1 MRVITAIGEQGLT
14 HPDGREIVFRPSLYA
29 MSQLGTP
36 KEIVELFAAI
46 HEPPY
51 FLESMPFD
59 TPWLKAQAEKINR
72 KIARDHWLYMLFLSW
87 QVLDACAS
95 TDPTPFIGEPGTKYR
110 SYRIGL
116 VDPEI
121 MLVIARSLLRHGL
134 VGPVANK
141 SPEQLEAEAKELEDQ
156 PKKRGMVEFDAL
168 EYVSKAVTHLGL
180 SENEAWNMTITS
192 FGAHWAAKYG
202 EHKEKRH
209 SDEHDQTMKWL
220 AAVNKVRDAKQ

>member
-14 HPDGREIVFRPSLYA
+14 HPDGREVVFRPSLYA

-46 HEPPY
+46 HERPY
-51 FLESMPFD
+51 LIESMPFD
-59 TPWLKAQAEKINR
+59 APGQIAAAEVVNR
-72 KIARDHWLYMLFLSW
+72 KIVRDHWLNMLFLSW
-87 QVLDACAS
+87 QVMYACADV
-95 TDPTPFIGEPGTKYR
+95 DPTPFIGEPGTGYK
-110 SYRIGL
+110 SYRPGL

-121 MLVIARSLLRHGL
+121 MLVIARALLRHGL

-141 SPEQLEAEAKELEDQ
+141 PPEQLEAEAAEHQ
-156 PKKRGMVEFDAL
+156 GKRGIVEFDAL
-168 EYVSKAVTHLGL
+168 EYVSKAVTHLGM
-180 SENEAWNMTITS
+180 SEAEAWNMTITS

-209 SDEHDQTMKWL
+209 SEEHDNTMKWL
-220 AAVNKVRDAKQ
+220 AAVNKVRNSGK

>member
-14 HPDGREIVFRPSLYA
+14 HPDGREVVFRPSLYA

-46 HEPPY
+46 HEPPR
-51 FLESMPFD
+51 LVESMSFD
-59 TPWLKAQAEKINR
+59 TEGQKAAAERINV
-72 KIARDHWLYMLFLSW
+72 KAMKDHWLHMLFLSW
-87 QVLDACAS
+87 QVMYACADV
-95 TDPTPFIGEPGTKYR
+95 DPAPFIGEPGSRYR
-110 SYRIGL
+110 SYRLGL
-116 VDPEI
+116 VDPEV

-134 VGPVANK
+134 VGPTAQRT
-141 SPEQLEAEAKELEDQ
+141 PEELKEAAEQHGER
-156 PKKRGMVEFDAL
+156 RGMVEFDAL

-180 SENEAWNMTITS
+180 SESEAWNMTITS

-209 SDEHDQTMKWL
+209 STEHDQTMRWL
-220 AAVNKVRDAKQ
+220 AAVNKVRDAKK